1 MDQIKRILVL
11 SRSTKQCKRA
21 VDYGISLAKKYG
33 AELYVL
39 HVFHNPFGLEG
50 WNVPL
55 AFLPDLEAEYKRM
68 QQQAVEDINRMIE
81 SEKTKGMPIDI
92 IIREGNPNK
101 ELFHIIEEKKI
112 DLLILLAHSEWRLEH
127 LLTGRSN
134 EEIIRKMPCSIMMVK
149 QEPKAV
155 PEEA

>member
-1 MDQIKRILVL
+1 MDDIKRILVL
-11 SRSTKQCKRA
+11 SRSTKHCKKA
-21 VDYGISLAKKYG
+21 VDFGISMAKKYG
-33 AELYVL
+33 ARLYVL

-55 AFLPDLEAEYKRM
+55 VFLPDLESEYKRM

-81 SEKTKGMPIDI
+81 SEQSKEMPIEI

-101 ELFHIIEEKKI
+101 ELFDIIEEKKI
-112 DLLILLAHSEWRLEH
+112 DLLILLSHSEWRLEH

-134 EEIIRKMPCSIMMVK
+134 EEIIRKMPCSLMMVK
-149 QEPKAV
+149 QEPEAV
-155 PEEA
+155 P